1 MAIDFP
7 ASPVN
12 GQLFD
17 AANGIS
23 YRFNTSPAPGIW
35 QIAQNQAF
43 AAVSSDT
50 VPASPVKN
58 QLWYSTTLLQLFI
71 YYDDGNTTQWVPAA
85 PPVSTGAL
93 LQEVSAQ
100 TGAMATGATVI
111 PADNTIPQITE
122 GDEFMTLAITPKS
135 ATSTLY
141 ITVVA
146 NGSPS
151 VGGYVT
157 AALFQDATANA
168 LAVAADS
175 PGIGGGSNITF
186 THKMTSGTTSS
197 TTFRVRIG
205 LQAAGT
211 YTFNGNGGVA
221 LYGGVF
227 ASSITIR
234 EVL

>member
-43 AAVSSDT
+43 AAFSSDT
-50 VPASPVKN
+50 VPTSPVKN
-58 QLWYSTTLLQLFI
+58 QLWFSTTLLQLFI

-93 LQEVSAQ
+93 LQEVSTQ
-100 TGAMATGATVI
+100 NGALATGTTTI

-122 GDEFMTLAITPKS
+122 GDQYMTLAITPKS
-135 ATSTLY
+135 ATSRLV
-141 ITVVA
+141 IDVVWQ
-146 NGSPS
+146 GSHS
-151 VGGYVT
+151 AGTYLI

-168 LAVAADS
+168 LAA
-175 PGIGGGSNITF
+175 IGVHSAGAGSHVILTF
-186 THKMTSGTTSS
+186 RHVMTSGTTSA
-197 TTFRVRIG
+197 TTFRVRAG
-205 LQAAGT
+205 SNSAGT
-211 YTFNGNGGVA
+211 TTFNNGFFNGVM
-221 LYGGVF
+221 
-227 ASSITIR
+227 ASTITIC